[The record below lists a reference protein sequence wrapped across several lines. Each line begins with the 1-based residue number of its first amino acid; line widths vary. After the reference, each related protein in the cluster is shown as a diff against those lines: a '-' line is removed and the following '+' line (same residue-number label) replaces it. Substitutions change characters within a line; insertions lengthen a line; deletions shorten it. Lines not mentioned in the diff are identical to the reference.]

1 MQLNKTTDYAVRIVM
16 FLSQQNDIVTSEEIS
31 EATQVSKNYIM
42 RILRKLSKAGLL
54 KMVRGTKGGFQV
66 AKPADEI
73 SLYDVIVIMEPTIQ
87 INPCLEDEEDCSLY
101 AIGSCPVRRF
111 YLSLQE
117 ELESKLKS
125 TTIEKLKNSGGGVRY
140 LDSS

>member
-1 MQLNKTTDYAVRIVM
+1 MQLNKTTDYAVRIVVY
-16 FLSQQNDIVTSEEIS
+16 LSQQTGIATSEEIS

-73 SLYDVIVIMEPTIQ
+73 SLYDVIVTMEPTTQ
-87 INPCLEDEEDCSLY
+87 INPCLEDEEECSLY
-101 AIGSCPVRRF
+101 ATGSCPVRKF
-111 YLSLQE
+111 YLCFTRRIR
-117 ELESKLKS
+117 K
-125 TTIEKLKNSGGGVRY
+125 
-140 LDSS
+140 